1 MISSRAIVIALAA
14 FLSACVIVIPFEA
27 LGANY
32 IKLGYKVE
40 DSNTKSFNL
49 HQKWAW
55 EPEGKD
61 FQAETETNVYKTEVE
76 GVDLTDRA
84 DGEYEFILNF
94 TEKHYGIANFGFNY
108 NANRIVGEF
117 RPHTGIG
124 WGWKFFR
131 NDRWKM
137 SHEFTITQMGTED
150 YTELV
155 WRNSTWIRYKHP
167 DSPISITNKYLY
179 ENGDYHELNKNN
191 FSIDYH
197 VNKNLMFSL
206 NDLYISD
213 DAEAEYSVTY
223 ISLGYNF

>member
-1 MISSRAIVIALAA
+1 MISRSIAIALAA
-14 FLSACVIVIPFEA
+14 LLAACVIPIEA

-40 DSNTKSFNL
+40 DSNTKNL
-49 HQKWAW
+49 NAHQKWSW

-61 FQAETETNVYKTEVE
+61 FQLETETNVYQTSVNGKK
-76 GVDLTDRA
+76 LTDRA

-108 NANRIVGEF
+108 NAHRLVGDF
-117 RPHTGIG
+117 RPHTGVG
-124 WGWKFFR
+124 WGYKFFR

-137 SHEFTITQMGTED
+137 SHEFTVTQMGTED

-179 ENGDYHELNKNN
+179 ENGDFHELNKNQ

-197 VNKNLMFSL
+197 VSKNLMFSL

-213 DAEAEYSVTY
+213 DAEEEYSVTY

>member
-1 MISSRAIVIALAA
+1 MKKFIVIFLAT
-14 FLSACVIVIPFEA
+14 FVTACVVWTGPAF
-27 LGANY
+27 GKNY

-40 DSNTKSFNL
+40 DSNTKNL
-49 HQKWAW
+49 NAHQKWSW

-61 FQAETETNVYKTEVE
+61 FQLETETNVYQTS
-76 GVDLTDRA
+76 VDGRKITDRA

-108 NANRIVGEF
+108 NAHRLIGDF
-117 RPHTGIG
+117 RPHTGVG
-124 WGWKFFR
+124 WGYKFFR

-137 SHEFTITQMGTED
+137 SHEFTVTQMGTED

-179 ENGDYHELNKNN
+179 ENGDYHELNKNQ

-213 DAEAEYSVTY
+213 DAEEEYSVTY

>member
-1 MISSRAIVIALAA
+1 MNKLTIVLLAA
-14 FLSACVIVIPFEA
+14 LVSACVIVVPFDTA
-27 LGANY
+27 HGANS

-40 DSNTKSFNL
+40 DSNTKNINF
-49 HQKWAW
+49 HQKWTK

-61 FQAETETNVYKTEVE
+61 FQFETETNVYYTEVE
-76 GVDLTDRA
+76 NRVVTNRS

-94 TEKHYGIANFGFNY
+94 TPKHYGIANFGFNF
-108 NANRIVGEF
+108 NSNRLIGEF

-124 WGWKFFR
+124 WGYKFFR

-137 SHEFTITQMGTED
+137 SNEFTLTQMGTEE

-167 DSPISITNKYLY
+167 NSPISITNKYLF
-179 ENGDYHELNKNN
+179 ENGKFHELNKNQ
-191 FSIDYH
+191 FSIDYN
-197 VNKNLMFSL
+197 VSKNLMFSL

-223 ISLGYNF
+223 ISLGYKF

>member
-1 MISSRAIVIALAA
+1 MISQGVSIALAA
-14 FLSACVIVIPFEA
+14 LLAACVIVVPFEA

-40 DSNTKSFNL
+40 DSNTKSLNI

-61 FQAETETNVYKTEVE
+61 FQLETETNVYKTSVE

-84 DGEYEFILNF
+84 DGEYEFILKF

-108 NANRIVGEF
+108 NANRLVGEF

-124 WGWKFFR
+124 WGYKFFR
-131 NDRWKM
+131 NESWKM

-155 WRNSTWIRYKHP
+155 WRNSTWVRYKHP

-191 FSIDYH
+191 FSINYH

>member
-1 MISSRAIVIALAA
+1 MKKAFVIFLAT
-14 FLSACVIVIPFEA
+14 FLTACVVWSGPAF
-27 LGANY
+27 GKNY

-40 DSNTKSFNL
+40 DSNTKNL
-49 HQKWAW
+49 NAHQKWAW
-55 EPEGKD
+55 EPEGKN
-61 FQAETETNVYKTEVE
+61 FQLETETNVYQTSVNGKKI
-76 GVDLTDRA
+76 TDRS

-94 TEKHYGIANFGFNY
+94 TPTVYGIANFGFNY
-108 NANRIVGEF
+108 NSNRMIGDF
-117 RPHTGIG
+117 RPHTGVG

-137 SHEFTITQMGTED
+137 SHEFTVTQMGTED

-155 WRNSTWIRYKHP
+155 WRNSTWVRYKHP
-167 DSPISITNKYLY
+167 DSPVSITNKYLW
-179 ENGDYHELNKNN
+179 ENGDFHELTKNQ

-197 VNKNLMFSL
+197 VSKNLMFSL

-213 DAEAEYSVTY
+213 DAEEEYSVTY

>member
-1 MISSRAIVIALAA
+1 VK
-14 FLSACVIVIPFEA
+14 FLSMLLLSTLLAACVIVVPFEA

-32 IKLGYKVE
+32 VKLGYKVE

-49 HQKWAW
+49 HQKFVW
-55 EPEGKD
+55 EPEDKD
-61 FQAETETNVYKTEVE
+61 FQVETETNVYKTQVE

-94 TEKHYGIANFGFNY
+94 TPTVYGIANFGFNY
-108 NANRIVGEF
+108 NANRFIGEF
-117 RPHTGIG
+117 RPHTGVG

-137 SHEFTITQMGTED
+137 SHEFTVTQMGTED

-155 WRNSTWIRYKHP
+155 WRNSTWIRYKYP
-167 DSPISITNKYLY
+167 DSPISITNKYLW
-179 ENGDYHELNKNN
+179 ENGDYHELSKNQ

-197 VNKNLMFSL
+197 VSKNLMFSL

-213 DAEAEYSVTY
+213 DGEEEYSVTY

>member
-1 MISSRAIVIALAA
+1 MKKFFVIFLAT
-14 FLSACVIVIPFEA
+14 FVTACVVWTGPAF
-27 LGANY
+27 GKNY

-40 DSNTKSFNL
+40 DSNTKNL
-49 HQKWAW
+49 NAHQKWSW
-55 EPEGKD
+55 EPEGRD
-61 FQAETETNVYKTEVE
+61 FQLETETNVYQTSVNGEKI
-76 GVDLTDRA
+76 TDRS

-108 NANRIVGEF
+108 NSNRLIGDF
-117 RPHTGIG
+117 RPHTGVG
-124 WGWKFFR
+124 WGYKFFR

-137 SHEFTITQMGTED
+137 SHEFTVTQMGTED

-179 ENGDYHELNKNN
+179 ENGDFHELNKNQ

-197 VNKNLMFSL
+197 VSKNLMFSL

-213 DAEAEYSVTY
+213 DAEEEYSVTY

>member
-1 MISSRAIVIALAA
+1 MISRSIAIALAA
-14 FLSACVIVIPFEA
+14 LLAACVIPIEA

-40 DSNTKSFNL
+40 DSNTKNL
-49 HQKWAW
+49 NAHQKWSW

-61 FQAETETNVYKTEVE
+61 FQLETETNVYQTSVNGKK
-76 GVDLTDRA
+76 LTDRA

-108 NANRIVGEF
+108 NAHRLVGDF
-117 RPHTGIG
+117 RPHTGVG
-124 WGWKFFR
+124 WGYKFFR

-137 SHEFTITQMGTED
+137 SHEFTVTQMGTED

-167 DSPISITNKYLY
+167 DSPVSITNKYLY
-179 ENGDYHELNKNN
+179 ENGDFHELNKNQ

-197 VNKNLMFSL
+197 VSKNLMFSL

-213 DAEAEYSVTY
+213 DAEEEYSVTY

>member
-1 MISSRAIVIALAA
+1 MKKFIVIFLAT
-14 FLSACVIVIPFEA
+14 FVTACVVWTGPAF
-27 LGANY
+27 GKNY

-40 DSNTKSFNL
+40 DSNTKNL
-49 HQKWAW
+49 NAHQKWAW

-61 FQAETETNVYKTEVE
+61 FQLETETNVYQTSVNGKK
-76 GVDLTDRA
+76 LTDRA

-108 NANRIVGEF
+108 NAHRLVGDF
-117 RPHTGIG
+117 RPHTGVG
-124 WGWKFFR
+124 WGYKFFR

-137 SHEFTITQMGTED
+137 SHEFTVTQMGTED

-179 ENGDYHELNKNN
+179 ENGDYHELNKNQ

>member
-1 MISSRAIVIALAA
+1 MKKFIVIFLAT
-14 FLSACVIVIPFEA
+14 FVTACVVWTGPAF
-27 LGANY
+27 GKNY

-40 DSNTKSFNL
+40 DSNTKNL
-49 HQKWAW
+49 NAHQKWSW
-55 EPEGKD
+55 EPEGRD
-61 FQAETETNVYKTEVE
+61 FQLETETNVYQTSVNGEKI
-76 GVDLTDRA
+76 TDRS

-108 NANRIVGEF
+108 NSNRLIGDF
-117 RPHTGIG
+117 RPHTGVG
-124 WGWKFFR
+124 WGYKFFR

-137 SHEFTITQMGTED
+137 SHEFTVTQMGTED

-179 ENGDYHELNKNN
+179 ENGDFHELNKNQ

-197 VNKNLMFSL
+197 VSKNLMFSL

-213 DAEAEYSVTY
+213 DAEEEYSVTY

>member
-14 FLSACVIVIPFEA
+14 FVSACVIVIPFEA

-49 HQKWAW
+49 HQKWNW

-61 FQAETETNVYKTEVE
+61 FQAETETNVYRTQVE

-108 NANRIVGEF
+108 NANRLIGEF

-167 DSPISITNKYLY
+167 DSPISITNKYLW
-179 ENGDYHELNKNN
+179 ENGDFHELTKNQ

-197 VNKNLMFSL
+197 VSKNLMFSL

-213 DAEAEYSVTY
+213 DAEEEYSVTY

>member
-32 IKLGYKVE
+32 VKLGYKVE

-49 HQKWAW
+49 HQKFVW
-55 EPEGKD
+55 EPEDKD
-61 FQAETETNVYKTEVE
+61 FQVETETNVYKTQVA

-94 TEKHYGIANFGFNY
+94 TPTVYGIANFGFNY
-108 NANRIVGEF
+108 NANRLIGEF
-117 RPHTGIG
+117 RPHTGVG

-137 SHEFTITQMGTED
+137 SHEFTVTQMGTED

-167 DSPISITNKYLY
+167 DSPVSITNKYLW
-179 ENGDYHELNKNN
+179 ENGDYHELSKNQ

-197 VNKNLMFSL
+197 VSKNLMFSL

-213 DAEAEYSVTY
+213 DGEEEYSVTY

>member
-1 MISSRAIVIALAA
+1 MNKI
-14 FLSACVIVIPFEA
+14 FLVLLTTLVTACVVWSGPAF
-27 LGANY
+27 GKNY

-49 HQKWAW
+49 HQKFVW

-61 FQAETETNVYKTEVE
+61 FQIETETNVYKTSVNGE
-76 GVDLTDRA
+76 DLTDRA

-94 TEKHYGIANFGFNY
+94 TPRHYGIANFGFNY
-108 NANRIVGEF
+108 NANRLIGEF
-117 RPHTGIG
+117 RPHTGVG
-124 WGWKFFR
+124 WGYKFFR

-137 SHEFTITQMGTED
+137 SHEFTVTQMGTED

-179 ENGDYHELNKNN
+179 ENGDYHELNKNQ

-197 VNKNLMFSL
+197 VSKNLMFSL

-213 DAEAEYSVTY
+213 DAEEEYSVTY

>member
-1 MISSRAIVIALAA
+1 MKKFIVIFLAT
-14 FLSACVIVIPFEA
+14 FVTACVVWTGPAF
-27 LGANY
+27 GKNY

-40 DSNTKSFNL
+40 DSNTKNL
-49 HQKWAW
+49 NAHQKWAW

-61 FQAETETNVYKTEVE
+61 FQLETETNVYQTSVNGKK
-76 GVDLTDRA
+76 LTDRA

-108 NANRIVGEF
+108 NAHRLVGDF
-117 RPHTGIG
+117 RPHTGVG
-124 WGWKFFR
+124 WGYKFFR

-137 SHEFTITQMGTED
+137 SHEFTVTQMGTED

-155 WRNSTWIRYKHP
+155 WRNSTWVRYKHP

>member
-1 MISSRAIVIALAA
+1 MKKAFVIFLAT
-14 FLSACVIVIPFEA
+14 FLTACVVWSGPAF
-27 LGANY
+27 GKNY

-40 DSNTKSFNL
+40 DSNTKNL
-49 HQKWAW
+49 NAHQKWAW
-55 EPEGKD
+55 EPEGKN
-61 FQAETETNVYKTEVE
+61 FQLETETNVYQTSIDGKKI
-76 GVDLTDRA
+76 TDRS

-94 TEKHYGIANFGFNY
+94 TPTVYGIANFGFNY
-108 NANRIVGEF
+108 NSNRMIGDF
-117 RPHTGIG
+117 RPHTGVG

-137 SHEFTITQMGTED
+137 SHEFTVTQMGTED

-155 WRNSTWIRYKHP
+155 WRNSTWVRYKHP
-167 DSPISITNKYLY
+167 DSPVSITNKYLW
-179 ENGDYHELNKNN
+179 ENGDFHELTKNQ

-197 VNKNLMFSL
+197 VSKNLMFSL

-213 DAEAEYSVTY
+213 DAEEEYSVTY

>member
-1 MISSRAIVIALAA
+1 MKKAFVIFLAT
-14 FLSACVIVIPFEA
+14 FLTACVVWSGPAF
-27 LGANY
+27 GKNY

-40 DSNTKSFNL
+40 DSNTKNL
-49 HQKWAW
+49 NAHQKWAW
-55 EPEGKD
+55 EPEGKN
-61 FQAETETNVYKTEVE
+61 FQLETETNVYQTSIDGRKI
-76 GVDLTDRA
+76 TDRS

-94 TEKHYGIANFGFNY
+94 TPTVYGIANFGFNY
-108 NANRIVGEF
+108 NSNRMIGDF
-117 RPHTGIG
+117 RPHTGVG

-137 SHEFTITQMGTED
+137 SHEFTVTQMGTED

-155 WRNSTWIRYKHP
+155 WRNSTWVRYKHP
-167 DSPISITNKYLY
+167 DSPVSITNKYLW
-179 ENGDYHELNKNN
+179 ENGDFHELTKNQ

-197 VNKNLMFSL
+197 VSKNLMFSL

-213 DAEAEYSVTY
+213 DAEEEYSVTY

>member
-1 MISSRAIVIALAA
+1 MISRGLVIALAA
-14 FLSACVIVIPFEA
+14 VVSACVIVLPPQGA
-27 LGANY
+27 YGANY
-32 IKLGYKVE
+32 VKLGYKVE

-49 HQKWAW
+49 HQKFVW
-55 EPEGKD
+55 EPEDKD
-61 FQAETETNVYKTEVE
+61 FQVETETNVYKTQVE

-94 TEKHYGIANFGFNY
+94 TPTVYGIANFGFNY
-108 NANRIVGEF
+108 NANRFIGEF
-117 RPHTGIG
+117 RPHTGVG

-131 NDRWKM
+131 NDKWKM
-137 SHEFTITQMGTED
+137 SHEFTVTQMGTED

-167 DSPISITNKYLY
+167 DSPVSITNKYLW
-179 ENGDYHELNKNN
+179 ENGDYHELSKNQ

-197 VNKNLMFSL
+197 VSKNLMFSL

-213 DAEAEYSVTY
+213 DAEEEYSVTY
-223 ISLGYNF
+223 VSLGYNF

>member
-1 MISSRAIVIALAA
+1 MNKLTVVLLAA
-14 FLSACVIVIPFEA
+14 LVSACVIVIPFEA

-40 DSNTKSFNL
+40 DSNTKSLNA
-49 HQKWAW
+49 HQKWSW
-55 EPEGKD
+55 EPEDKD
-61 FQAETETNVYKTEVE
+61 FQLETETNVYKTSVN
-76 GVDLTDRA
+76 GQDLTDRA

-94 TEKHYGIANFGFNY
+94 TPKHYGIANFGFNY
-108 NANRIVGEF
+108 NANRLVGEF

-124 WGWKFFR
+124 WGYKFFR

-167 DSPISITNKYLY
+167 DSPVSITNKYLW
-179 ENGDYHELNKNN
+179 ENGDYHELTKNQ

-197 VNKNLMFSL
+197 VSKNLMFSL

-213 DAEAEYSVTY
+213 DAEQEYSVTY